1 MVLKRL
7 YIKGIM
13 SKYLFKGVKQTRF
26 ETPEQKKKRIQE
38 QFLFDYHNYCR
49 NENKKNKEIIRRL
62 RNMLGI

>member
-1 MVLKRL
+1 
-7 YIKGIM
+7 M

-49 NENKKNKEIIRRL
+49 NENKKNKEIIKRL